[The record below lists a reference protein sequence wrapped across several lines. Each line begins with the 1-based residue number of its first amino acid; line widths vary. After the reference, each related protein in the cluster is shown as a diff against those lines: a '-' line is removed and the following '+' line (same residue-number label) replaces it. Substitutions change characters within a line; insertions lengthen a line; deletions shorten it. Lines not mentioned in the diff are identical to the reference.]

1 MLRIGLWTTALLITI
16 VWAAWRGGRDERVTA
31 LVLALADIG
40 ARVHRP
46 TAGWL
51 NMDIIS
57 VCLDLALLA
66 FLLHRAMITT
76 RWWPMYACAAQVC
89 ATSGLAG
96 YLLSALKL
104 PDTYNVN
111 SVVWSY
117 AILASLAVGLSLER
131 ARVLEERALSAKMYR
146 PVIGAV

>member
-1 MLRIGLWTTALLITI
+1 MLRIGLWTTALLLT
-16 VWAAWRGGRDERVTA
+16 VGWAVWRGGRDERVTA
-31 LVLALADIG
+31 LVLAVADLG
-40 ARVHRP
+40 ARLHRP

-51 NMDIIS
+51 NLDPVS
-57 VCLDLALLA
+57 VALDLALLA
-66 FLLHRAMITT
+66 FLLHRAFITT

-96 YLLSALKL
+96 YLLSALRL

-117 AILASLAVGLSLER
+117 AILASLAVGLTFER
-131 ARVLEERALSAKMYR
+131 ARVLEERSDRLYRTSA
-146 PVIGAV
+146 AAA